1 MNAESIEDAKA
12 ALRLKA
18 RAARSAL
25 SEAARAEAA
34 VEAARHFFT
43 GVPLREDEVVAFYW
57 PIREE
62 LDVRPLLGQLVDRG
76 QPVCLPV
83 VRGDD
88 QPLDMR
94 LWEAGTPL
102 YPAGFGTLA
111 PAEDAPR
118 VLPHIVIMPLLG
130 FDAAGTRLGY
140 GGGYY
145 DRTLAAL
152 EPAPRI
158 VGLAFAAQELA
169 HIPRAPHDRPLDAVV
184 TENGVRHFAR
194 AGTSVV
200 RLP

>member
-18 RAARSAL
+18 RAARAAL
-25 SEAARAEAA
+25 GEALRADAA
-34 VEAARHFFT
+34 AGAARHFLA
-43 GVPLREDEVVAFYW
+43 GVPLRSDEVVAVYW

-62 LDVRPLLGQLVDRG
+62 IDVKPLLGQLMDRG

-83 VRGDD
+83 VTGED

-94 LWEAGTPL
+94 LWETGTPL

-118 VLPHIVIMPLLG
+118 VEPHVVVMPLLG

-152 EPAPRI
+152 ERAPRI
-158 VGLAFAAQELA
+158 VGFAFAAQELA

-184 TENGVRHFAR
+184 TEQGVRHFATEP
-194 AGTSVV
+194 A
-200 RLP
+200 L